1 MSSRGPCALRA
12 VGLVTALGAGAE
24 ANATAVA
31 AGDTSRLEWRDD
43 LVPGRRYRY
52 GSVADPLIADRTGIW
67 RQTPRLRLPTRTTA
81 LLLAA
86 AAQIAGEVAAARER
100 LGSARLGVV
109 VGTSTAGYL
118 EAERA
123 FRARAASGALP
134 GELALCD
141 LEVGRPAQQ
150 LAAALGIAGPSWAIS
165 TACSSGAKAIAAA
178 RELILAGV
186 CDAVVAGGADSLCAT
201 TAGGFHALQA
211 LARDRTLPLS
221 RRRDGLTLGEG
232 AALFLVTRDAE
243 GVCLLGSGEAQD
255 AHHMSAPD
263 PEGSG
268 AQRSLREALADAGVS
283 PHAIE
288 YVNLHGT
295 GTPANDAMEARAI
308 SAVFGSDTPCSSTKP
323 LVGHTL
329 AAAGAVEA
337 AFCWLV
343 ARAGASGAGGGPPV
357 LPPHVYDGDFD
368 PALPKLRLVARAER
382 AKSERPLVASASF
395 GFGGSNAALVIG
407 EPR

>member
-1 MSSRGPCALRA
+1 MSGRGPCALRA
-12 VGLVTALGAGAE
+12 TGLVTALGAGTA
-24 ANATAVA
+24 ANAAGLA
-31 AGDTSRLEWRDD
+31 SGDTSRLEWRAD
-43 LVPGRRYRY
+43 LVPGRRFRF
-52 GSVADPLIADRTGIW
+52 GSVNDARLACGLDPAWGELPAGSISRTA
-67 RQTPRLRLPTRTTA
+67 A

-86 AAQIAGEVAAARER
+86 AAQIHAEVAAARER
-100 LGSARLGVV
+100 FGPARLGAV

-118 EAERA
+118 EAEGA
-123 FRARAASGALP
+123 FRTRAASGALP
-134 GELALCD
+134 KEFTLSD
-141 LEVGRPAQQ
+141 LEVGRPAEQV
-150 LAAALGIAGPSWAIS
+150 AARLGIAGPSWAIS
-165 TACSSGAKAIAAA
+165 TACSSGAKALAAA
-178 RELILAGV
+178 RELLLAGI
-186 CDAVVAGGADSLCAT
+186 CDAVVAGGTDSLCAT

-211 LARDRTLPLS
+211 LARDRMLPLS
-221 RRRDGLTLGEG
+221 RNRDGLCLGEG

-263 PEGSG
+263 PEGGG
-268 AQRSLREALADAGVS
+268 AGRALRAALADAGVS
-283 PHAIE
+283 ANAIA

-308 SAVFGSDTPCSSTKP
+308 ATVFGEDVPCSSTKP

-343 ARAGASGAGGGPPV
+343 AQAGGDQAPL
-357 LPPHVYDGDFD
+357 LPPHRYDGERD
-368 PALPKLRLVARAER
+368 PSLPHIRLVAPGER
-382 AKSERPLVASASF
+382 AMSRRPLCVSASF

>member
-1 MSSRGPCALRA
+1 VSGRAPCALRA
-12 VGLVTALGAGAE
+12 AGLVTALGAGVA
-24 ANATAVA
+24 ANATGIAR
-31 AGDTSRLEWRDD
+31 GDTSRLAFRSD
-43 LVPGRRYRY
+43 LVPGRSFRFGTVEAAHLAPAR
-52 GSVADPLIADRTGIW
+52 DPAWGEAPPDVV
-67 RQTPRLRLPTRTTA
+67 TRTSA

-86 AAQIAGEVAAARER
+86 AAQIHREVAEARER
-100 LGSARLGVV
+100 FGPARLGAV

-123 FRARAASGALP
+123 FRARAAGGALP
-134 GELALCD
+134 KELSLCD
-141 LEVGRPAQQ
+141 LEVGQPAQQ
-150 LAAALGIAGPSWAIS
+150 IAARLGIAGPRWAIS
-165 TACSSGAKAIAAA
+165 TACSSGAKALAAA
-178 RELILAGV
+178 RELLLAGV
-186 CDAVVAGGADSLCAT
+186 CDAVVAGGTDSLCAT

-211 LARDRTLPLS
+211 LSRDRMRPFS
-221 RRRDGLTLGEG
+221 RNRDGLCLGEG
-232 AALFLVTRDAE
+232 AALFLLTRGAE

-263 PEGSG
+263 PEAGG
-268 AQRSLREALADAGVS
+268 ARHALRAALADAGVS
-283 PHAIE
+283 ANAIA

-295 GTPANDAMEARAI
+295 ATPANDAMEARAI
-308 SAVFGSDTPCSSTKP
+308 ADVFGADVPCSSTKP

-343 ARAGASGAGGGPPV
+343 ARAGGSEEPP
-357 LPPHVYDGDFD
+357 LPPHCYDGERD
-368 PALPKLRLVARAER
+368 PALPPIRFVAPGER
-382 AKSERPLVASASF
+382 AGSRRPLCVSASF

>member
-1 MSSRGPCALRA
+1 MTARAPCALRA
-12 VGLVTALGAGAE
+12 AGLVTTLGVGADPNGAAL
-24 ANATAVA
+24 V
-31 AGDTSRLEWRDD
+31 AGDTSRLDWRDD
-43 LVPGRRYRY
+43 LVPGRRYRF
-52 GSVADPLIADRTGIW
+52 GSVDDALVADLTGIW
-67 RQTPRLRLPTRTTA
+67 RQTPRARLPTRTA
-81 LLLAA
+81 GLLLAA
-86 AAQIAGEVAAARER
+86 AAQIAGEVAAVRER
-100 LGSARLGVV
+100 FGPTRLGVV

-134 GELALCD
+134 TDFELRD
-141 LEVGRPAQQ
+141 LEVGRPAEQ
-150 LAAALGIAGPSWAIS
+150 LAAALDIAGPSWAIS

-186 CDAVVAGGADSLCAT
+186 CDAVIAGGADSLCAT

-232 AALFLVTRDAE
+232 AALFLITRDAE
-243 GVCLLGSGEAQD
+243 GVCLLGSGEGQD

-268 AQRSLREALADAGVS
+268 AQRAMHEALADAAV
-283 PHAIE
+283 PARAID

-295 GTPANDAMEARAI
+295 GTPANDAMEARAV
-308 SAVFGSDTPCSSTKP
+308 SAVFGSETPCSSTKP

-343 ARAGASGAGGGPPV
+343 ARAGANAPQGERPS
-357 LPPHVYDGDFD
+357 LPPHAYDGDFD
-368 PALPKLRLVARAER
+368 PALPKLRLVARGER
-382 AKSERPLVASASF
+382 AANARPLLLSASF